1 VRFLALIT
9 FAVGGPFA
17 GPGGRS
23 ILMAR
28 RGPRCE
34 LGPTIYVFPVKSP
47 PRTQRGSRRF
57 LLQKAS
63 NTADQE
69 QTRRT
74 FLVEHFESE
83 IACQNQKNA
92 LYIFPLTESTR
103 AGQPGEEKLWLF
115 EPFLITTRARVAK
128 GGRFFYLTRP

>member
-1 VRFLALIT
+1 MRAWSDHQRVPCQIAAENT
-9 FAVGGPFA
+9 
-17 GPGGRS
+17 
-23 ILMAR
+23 AR
-28 RGPRCE
+28 KRQ
-34 LGPTIYVFPVKSP
+34 VP
-47 PRTQRGSRRF
+47 P
-57 LLQKAS
+57 QKAS

-74 FLVEHFESE
+74 FPIEHFESE

-115 EPFLITTRARVAK
+115 EPFLITTRASRE
-128 GGRFFYLTRP
+128 RREIFFI